1 MDKVHHT
8 AQLVADGEVGVQDVE
23 ESVLV
28 GFIFPHEEEVDGE
41 SDKDDE
47 EKNDHDDDYDHI
59 LNILPRSFQ
68 IGVHL
73 RLYKVILYVT
83 IDNIVL
89 MNESMKN

>member
-1 MDKVHHT
+1 MDKVRHA

-28 GFIFPHEEEVDGE
+28 GFIFPHEEEVNGE
-41 SDKDDE
+41 SDEDNE
-47 EKNDHDDDYDHI
+47 EKNKHDYDYDHI

>member
-1 MDKVHHT
+1 MDKVHQT

-23 ESVLV
+23 EPVLV

-41 SDKDDE
+41 SDKDNE
-47 EKNDHDDDYDHI
+47 EKNDHDDDHDHI
-59 LNILPRSFQ
+59 LNIFPRSFQ

-73 RLYKVILYVT
+73 RLFKVILYVT